1 MIVSTVSFLLNDTPT
16 TWIQPYLH
24 TLSLH
29 DPLPISDPRFSTD
42 GASLHFISSRATGSR
57 DSAGLDIWRA
67 SRDAQGRWQAPTRL
81 PEPVNSAQAEWF
93 PRPAA
98 DGWLYFGSR
107 RPGGLGKDDI
117 WRARRTTTGAWQRS
131 EEHTSELQSLMR
143 ISYAVF
149 CLKKKTQH

>member
-107 RPGGLGKDDI
+107 RPGGLGK
-117 WRARRTTTGAWQRS
+117 RS
-131 EEHTSELQSLMR
+131 EERRVGKECVSTCRYRWSPYH
-143 ISYAVF
+143 
-149 CLKKKTQH
+149 KKKKKKKQT

>member
-1 MIVSTVSFLLNDTPT
+1 MAQRRAVSTRA
-16 TWIQPYLH
+16 H
-24 TLSLH
+24 TLFPDKMFCRWLYCTSC
-29 DPLPISDPRFSTD
+29 
-42 GASLHFISSRATGSR
+42 GATVSR

-67 SRDAQGRWQAPTRL
+67 SREAQGRWQAPTRL

-117 WRARRTTTGAWQRS
+117 WRARRTTTGAWQVENAGPAINSTGAERS

-149 CLKKKTQH
+149 CLKKKTTPKQ